1 MLSRSGICRQIQ
13 VLAGMAFASIAV
25 SIFDAGCLASPAE
38 TAQPVTLEI
47 GSSHSAELKADQ
59 RLEFRVM
66 LEAGRAY
73 LFEID
78 QGGLDVMAEL
88 RAETGVTRRFDF
100 PTARNDIELFVVEP
114 DTAGGF
120 ELSLHVNE
128 FTGAV
133 AHPVIT
139 VRQVDP
145 VDVLLPAYRLLT
157 DAAASNGN
165 GQWRD
170 ALESLEQAAPI
181 LEGAS
186 AMALLARCRLG
197 AATLLAWQD
206 FDYGPARTWA
216 RQAEESYLAAGD
228 ERRAAAAVELQGLVM
243 VEQAYEIEKTPS
255 LGLAPEARDQF
266 ESALSLLHRTLET
279 RSRLELP
286 FETALSKNMIGYARH
301 MMGEY
306 DTAVEWYEQAA
317 DEFHDLGE
325 WQIEA
330 GMPLNNTTVPT

>member
-1 MLSRSGICRQIQ
+1 MLSRSGIRRQIQ
-13 VLAGMAFASIAV
+13 VLAVMAFASIAV
-25 SIFDAGCLASPAE
+25 SIFDAGCLASPAGA
-38 TAQPVTLEI
+38 AQPATLEI

-88 RAETGVTRRFDF
+88 RAETGVTERFDF
-100 PTARNDIELFVVEP
+100 PTARNDIELFMVEP

-165 GQWRD
+165 G
-170 ALESLEQAAPI
+170 P
-181 LEGAS
+181 G
-186 AMALLARCRLG
+186 LLATEEQPWMNNPYLLTITLPPL
-197 AATLLAWQD
+197 AAVVLKPQEPKKGSKLEVQ
-206 FDYGPARTWA
+206 
-216 RQAEESYLAAGD
+216 QAES
-228 ERRAAAAVELQGLVM
+228 
-243 VEQAYEIEKTPS
+243 PS
-255 LGLAPEARDQF
+255 DP
-266 ESALSLLHRTLET
+266 
-279 RSRLELP
+279 
-286 FETALSKNMIGYARH
+286 SKGVA
-301 MMGEY
+301 
-306 DTAVEWYEQAA
+306 DT
-317 DEFHDLGE
+317 GG
-325 WQIEA
+325 EA
-330 GMPLNNTTVPT
+330 GTGTENRQEP